1 MGRPYADE
9 LAELEA
15 TYAWGVRAPID
26 DLSRSIGRCSHAPLS
41 IVGSGGSLTAAH
53 FAALLHTR
61 FTGHIAQVQT
71 PYELAA
77 SPQSLLDS
85 SLLICSAGGNNPD
98 VVAGAQVAVK
108 RTPLQLLAVT
118 MRSRSKLQALFAEAG
133 WPQCH
138 VFSAPTKKDGFLATN
153 SLLATSLLL
162 LRAYETWA
170 GAQTCLPR
178 TLDELLHAGA
188 DPQKHLSEFR
198 NRASRA
204 IKRSTLIVL
213 HGLSTK
219 PAAMDMESRFTEAA
233 LASIQPADYRNFA
246 HGRHHWLAQHLSSS
260 AVIAFSEKDDKTAKK
275 TLALLPRTIPQCE
288 ITVDAGLNGSLAAI
302 GYSILLAQIAGD
314 AKEIDP
320 GRPHVP
326 TFGRKL
332 YHLKAMPRLYH
343 TATSADERMNLAV
356 ERKSRHPVASL
367 TARGDLD
374 RWVQQYRSFVE
385 HLGQAKIRAV
395 VIDYDGTLCAPQSRL
410 LGPSDQV
417 IQRLQSILDAGVAV
431 AIATGRGKS
440 VREALRK
447 RLTSSQ
453 HRAHVIVGYHNGAEI
468 GSLADTSCP
477 PADQPLAAELT
488 EVADALRQSS
498 VLQRHAV
505 VEAKGRQV
513 TVEFLPD
520 ADGCA
525 VFAEVLRVSRI
536 PRSRDDLSI
545 ATSSHSIDVIPA
557 AVSKSNVVRHLINS
571 LGLDDGAASILC
583 IGDRGRPPG
592 NDADLLRHP
601 LSLSVDE
608 VNGDPATCWSLAKP
622 EARFDVACLEY
633 LTRLHPAGEVLRFD
647 TKGLLP

>member
-9 LAELEA
+9 LEELDA
-15 TYAWGVRAPID
+15 TYAWGMHAPID

-108 RTPLQLLAVT
+108 RTPLQLLAIT
-118 MRSRSKLQALFAEAG
+118 MRSRSKLQALFTQVG
-133 WPQCH
+133 WPKCH

-153 SLLATSLLL
+153 SLLATTLLL

-170 GAQTCLPR
+170 GAQTCLPK
-178 TLDELLHAGA
+178 TLDELLHGWA
-188 DPQKHLSEFR
+188 DPRKHLKEFR
-198 NRASRA
+198 SRA
-204 IKRSTLIVL
+204 RRAMERSTLIVL

-219 PAAMDMESRFTEAA
+219 PAAMDLESRFTEAA
-233 LASIQPADYRNFA
+233 LASVQPADYRNFA
-246 HGRHHWLAQHLSSS
+246 HGRHHWLARHPSSS
-260 AVIAFSEKDDKTAKK
+260 AVIAFSEKDDKAARQ
-275 TLALLPRTIPQCE
+275 TLAILPRTIPQCE

-314 AKEIDP
+314 AKEMDP

-326 TFGRKL
+326 IFGRKL
-332 YHLKAMPRLYH
+332 YHLKAMPKLYH
-343 TATSADERMNLAV
+343 AATSADERMNFAV

-367 TARGDLD
+367 AARGDLD
-374 RWVQQYRSFVE
+374 RWVQQYRSFVK
-385 HLGQAKIRAV
+385 HLGQARIRAV
-395 VIDYDGTLCAPQSRL
+395 VIDYDGTLCAPQNRL

-417 IQRLQSILDAGVAV
+417 MQRLESILDAGVTV

-440 VREALRK
+440 VREAMRK
-447 RLTSSQ
+447 WFTSSQ
-453 HRAHVIVGYHNGAEI
+453 HRTHVVVGYHNGAEI
-468 GSLADTSCP
+468 GTIADTGCP
-477 PADQPLAAELT
+477 PAKQPLAAELT

-498 VLQRHAV
+498 VLRRHTV

-525 VFAEVLRVSRI
+525 VLEEVLRVSRI
-536 PRSRDDLSI
+536 PGFRDDLFI
-545 ATSSHSIDVIPA
+545 ATSSHSIDVIPVS
-557 AVSKSNVVRHLINS
+557 VSKSNVVRHLTNS

-608 VNGDPATCWSLAKP
+608 VNGDPATCWNLAKP

-633 LTRLHPAGEVLRFD
+633 LTRLHATDEALRFD